1 MSLSEKAV
9 GRVGTIF
16 QRADLGD
23 PRRVRRAVGLAEAL
37 ANAPHLS
44 LPKIWSTPAVLEAGY
59 RFLRSRHSDFCVL
72 MDPVQQAAREAALER
87 GSCLVLHD
95 TTDIDCSSAEPEEVG
110 FLSTGKAGFRVHH
123 ALCVSADGSNVPL
136 GILWSQ
142 LWGRPQRSTGRSRK
156 MPGKELAKLKE
167 RESDRWLE
175 GATEAHLWTEGCT
188 QVVHVMDS
196 EADAYRL
203 FHHLHQLGADYV
215 VRMRHDRRLEDEE
228 GLLAETLAAEPIK
241 FQRLVFLSARKQKT
255 MPSYTYQGRPARQA
269 QLQVR
274 CRTVEFQPPR
284 YVGAEPIE
292 LNVVQ
297 VLEENPPDGQEAV
310 AWVLATTLPLKTRA
324 QIERVLDIYR
334 ARWLVEEFHK
344 ALKTGCMFEKRQLE
358 SFDSI
363 TSLLAICYPI
373 ACELLRVRSR
383 ARQKGL
389 PATEA
394 LRKTQL
400 DCLRAHPNARP
411 MGETPSAEEALA
423 VIAGLGGHIKYNG
436 PPGWQTLAAGY
447 MELLAFERGWIA
459 ALASRNL

>member
-37 ANAPHLS
+37 AKAPQLS
-44 LPKIWSTPAVLEAGY
+44 LPKIWSAPAVLEAGY
-59 RFLRSRHSDFCVL
+59 RFLRSRHSDFEAL
-72 MDPVQQAAREAALER
+72 MQPVQQATREAALER

-95 TTDIDCSSAEPEEVG
+95 TTEIDCPSAEPEEVG
-110 FLSTGKAGFRVHH
+110 FLQTGKPGFRVHH
-123 ALCVSADGSNVPL
+123 ALCVAADGSNAPL

-156 MPGKELAKLKE
+156 TSGKELAKLKE

-175 GATEAHLWTEGCT
+175 GATEAHLWTEGCP

-203 FHHLHQLGADYV
+203 FDHLRQLGADYV
-215 VRMRHDRRLEDEE
+215 VRMRHDRRLDDEE
-228 GLLAETLAAEPIK
+228 GRLANALAAEPIRL
-241 FQRLVFLSARKQKT
+241 QRLVFLSARKHKT
-255 MPSYTYQGRPARQA
+255 MPSYTHQGRPARQA

-274 CRTVEFQPPR
+274 LRTVEFQPPR
-284 YVGAEPIE
+284 YVDADPIE

-297 VLEENPPDGQEAV
+297 VLEENPPNGEEAV

-389 PATEA
+389 PATEV
-394 LRKTQL
+394 LRQTQL

-411 MGETPSAEEALA
+411 MGPHPNAEEALA
-423 VIAGLGGHIKYNG
+423 VVAGLGGHIKYNG